1 MYIESVPNRGSPPA
15 ILLRE
20 SFRDNGRV
28 GKRTLANLSA
38 WPTALVEG
46 FRTLLKGG
54 VAVAADGIRIRRALP
69 HGHAAA
75 VLGVI
80 RAIGLDRHLGRPT
93 DKRLAPLAIALIAS
107 RMISPASKL
116 TTARDL
122 AADTACSSLGR
133 LLELGAVDE
142 VELYRALDWLG
153 ARQGAIEGA
162 LARRHL
168 KDGAL
173 VLYDVSSSWLEGRCC
188 ELARFGYSRDGKK
201 GKLQI
206 VYGLLCAADG
216 CPVAVEVFE
225 GNTADPMTLSTQ
237 IDKLKERF
245 GLSRVVMVGDRG
257 MITSARIRD
266 ELKPAGL
273 DWITALRAPQIRA
286 LLDTGAF
293 QLSLFD
299 ERDLPTD
306 QVRGLKA
313 HEITA
318 PEFPGERLVVCK
330 NPLLAEERAR
340 KREDLLQATEAALA
354 KLADQIARGI
364 GPKGTDRIARAIGRI
379 ENRYKL
385 AKLFD
390 ITVGEFGFTFARS
403 PVRIAAEARLD
414 GFYVI
419 RTSVEDK
426 TLAAESVVGAYKS
439 LARVERAFRSLKTVD
454 LHLRPI
460 HHWLASRVR
469 AHVFLC
475 MLACHVEW
483 HMRECLKPMLF
494 DDDDQ
499 HRFEALAHVPFD
511 MAGEHAQEN
520 MGAHPRRQ
528 PMVDRSQVQIDS
540 LETAE
545 GALDAGETFIGA
557 DHALGRQGF
566 VLDAGADDIK
576 AVEPGL
582 CGDADGTAGKGEAVF
597 TDSDVE
603 QLGEFVAVFDAA
615 DRARDPVG
623 ALGAGAAGDLVG
635 QLGQCRLGGLQQIL
649 ALAGPLL

>member
-20 SFRDNGRV
+20 SFRDQGRV
-28 GKRTLANLSA
+28 RKRTLANLSA
-38 WPTALVEG
+38 WPTPLVEG

-75 VLGVI
+75 VLGTI
-80 RAIGLDRHLGRPT
+80 RAIGLDRLLGRPS
-93 DKRLAPLAIALIAS
+93 DKRLAPLAIALITS
-107 RMISPASKL
+107 RLISPASKL
-116 TTARDL
+116 ATARDL
-122 AADTACSSLGR
+122 TADTAASSLAR
-133 LLELGAVDE
+133 LLGLGAVDE

-153 ARQGAIEGA
+153 ARQAAIETA

-168 KDGAL
+168 NDGAL

-188 ELARFGYSRDGKK
+188 ELGRFGYLRDGKK

-225 GNTADPMTLSTQ
+225 GNTADPMTLSAQ

-245 GLSRVVMVGDRG
+245 GLSRVVLVGDRG

-299 ERDLPTD
+299 ERDL
-306 QVRGLKA
+306 A
-313 HEITA
+313 EITA

-330 NPLLAEERAR
+330 NPLLAAERAR

-354 KLADQIARGI
+354 KLADQIARG
-364 GPKGTDRIARAIGRI
+364 TDRKGQDKIARSVGRI

-390 ITVGEFGFTFARS
+390 ITVAEDGFSFARN
-403 PVRIAAEARLD
+403 PDRIAAEARLD

-426 TLAAESVVGAYKS
+426 ALAADRVVGAYKG

-454 LHLRPI
+454 LHIRPI
-460 HHWLASRVR
+460 HHWLAPRVR

-483 HMRECLKPMLF
+483 HMRERLKPMLF
-494 DDDDQ
+494 DDDDPTAAARERASIVAPAQ
-499 HRFEALAHVPFD
+499 SSPAALRKRA
-511 MAGEHAQEN
+511 
-520 MGAHPRRQ
+520 
-528 PMVDRSQVQIDS
+528 SK
-540 LETAE
+540 LT
-545 GALDAGETFIGA
+545 
-557 DHALGRQGF
+557 
-566 VLDAGADDIK
+566 
-576 AVEPGL
+576 
-582 CGDADGTAGKGEAVF
+582 ADGGPVHSFRSLLRDLATCTLNEMTITLNDVYSF
-597 TDSDVE
+597 T
-603 QLGEFVAVFDAA
+603 LVATPTPIQAQAFTLLDI
-615 DRARDPVG
+615 DPTK
-623 ALGAGAAGDLVG
+623 L
-635 QLGQCRLGGLQQIL
+635 
-649 ALAGPLL
+649 

>member
-1 MYIESVPNRGSPPA
+1 
-15 ILLRE
+15 
-20 SFRDNGRV
+20 
-28 GKRTLANLSA
+28 
-38 WPTALVEG
+38 
-46 FRTLLKGG
+46 
-54 VAVAADGIRIRRALP
+54 
-69 HGHAAA
+69 
-75 VLGVI
+75 VLGTI
-80 RAIGLDRHLGRPT
+80 GAIGLDRLLGKPT
-93 DKRLAPLAIALIAS
+93 DKRLAPLTIALIAS
-107 RMISPASKL
+107 RLVSPASKL
-116 TTARDL
+116 ATARDL

-133 LLELGAVDE
+133 RLQLGAVDE

-153 ARQGAIEGA
+153 ARQAAIEDA
-162 LARRHL
+162 LARRHLKGRHL

-225 GNTADPMTLSTQ
+225 GNTADPMTLATQ
-237 IDKLKERF
+237 IAKLKERF
-245 GLSRVVMVGDRG
+245 GLSRVVLVGDRG

-273 DWITALRAPQIRA
+273 DWITALRAPQIRT
-286 LLDTGAF
+286 LLETGAF

-299 ERDLPTD
+299 ERDL
-306 QVRGLKA
+306 A
-313 HEITA
+313 EITA

-354 KLADQIARGI
+354 KLADQITRGT
-364 GPKGTDRIARAIGRI
+364 GPKGQDKIARAVGRI

-390 ITVGEFGFTFARS
+390 ITVAEDGFTFGRNHA
-403 PVRIAAEARLD
+403 RIADEARLD

-419 RTSVEDK
+419 RTSVEDN
-426 TLAAESVVGAYKS
+426 AMVADNVVGAYKG

-460 HHWLASRVR
+460 HHWLAPRMR

-483 HMRECLKPMLF
+483 HMRERLKPMLF
-494 DDDDQ
+494 DDEDPAAAARQ
-499 HRFEALAHVPFD
+499 RASIVAPAQPSPAALRKRASKLAANGLPVHSFQSLLRDLATCTLNEMTTTLNPGYSFTLVATPTPTQ
-511 MAGEHAQEN
+511 AQ
-520 MGAHPRRQ
+520 AFSLLA
-528 PMVDRSQVQIDS
+528 VDPAK
-540 LETAE
+540 L
-545 GALDAGETFIGA
+545 
-557 DHALGRQGF
+557 
-566 VLDAGADDIK
+566 
-576 AVEPGL
+576 
-582 CGDADGTAGKGEAVF
+582 
-597 TDSDVE
+597 
-603 QLGEFVAVFDAA
+603 
-615 DRARDPVG
+615 
-623 ALGAGAAGDLVG
+623 
-635 QLGQCRLGGLQQIL
+635 
-649 ALAGPLL
+649 

>member
-1 MYIESVPNRGSPPA
+1 MYIEAVPNRGSPPA
-15 ILLRE
+15 ILLRQSLRE
-20 SFRDNGRV
+20 NGRV
-28 GKRTLANLSA
+28 RKRTLANLSD
-38 WPTALVEG
+38 WPTPLVEG

-54 VAVAADGIRIRRALP
+54 VAVAQEGIRIRRALP

-75 VLGVI
+75 VLGTI
-80 RAIGLDRHLGRPT
+80 RAIGLDRLLGRPT

-107 RMISPASKL
+107 RLVSPASKL
-116 TTARDL
+116 ATARDL
-122 AADTACSSLGR
+122 AADTAGSSLGR
-133 LLELGAVDE
+133 LLQLGAVDE

-153 ARQGAIEGA
+153 ARQAAIETA

-225 GNTADPMTLSTQ
+225 GNTADPTTLATQ
-237 IDKLKERF
+237 IDKLKQRF
-245 GLSRVVMVGDRG
+245 GLSRVVLVGDRG
-257 MITSARIRD
+257 MITSARIRA
-266 ELKPAGL
+266 ELAPAGL

-286 LLDTGAF
+286 LVDSGAF

-299 ERDLPTD
+299 ERDL
-306 QVRGLKA
+306 A
-313 HEITA
+313 EITA

-340 KREDLLQATEAALA
+340 KREDLLRATEAALT
-354 KLADQIARGI
+354 KLADQIARGTGPTGQDKI
-364 GPKGTDRIARAIGRI
+364 GRAVGRI

-390 ITVGEFGFTFARS
+390 ITVGEDRFTFGRNPAR
-403 PVRIAAEARLD
+403 ITEEARLD

-426 TLAAESVVGAYKS
+426 ALAADNVVGAYKS

-460 HHWLASRVR
+460 HHWLAPRVR

-483 HMRECLKPMLF
+483 HMRERLKPMLF
-494 DDDDQ
+494 DDDDLTAAACERASIVAPAQ
-499 HRFEALAHVPFD
+499 PSPAALRKRASKLTANGGPVHSFHTLLRDLATCTLNQMTTTLNAAYSFTLVATPTPIQ
-511 MAGEHAQEN
+511 AQ
-520 MGAHPRRQ
+520 AFSLLA
-528 PMVDRSQVQIDS
+528 VDP
-540 LETAE
+540 T
-545 GALDAGETFIGA
+545 
-557 DHALGRQGF
+557 
-566 VLDAGADDIK
+566 
-576 AVEPGL
+576 
-582 CGDADGTAGKGEAVF
+582 
-597 TDSDVE
+597 
-603 QLGEFVAVFDAA
+603 
-615 DRARDPVG
+615 
-623 ALGAGAAGDLVG
+623 
-635 QLGQCRLGGLQQIL
+635 RL
-649 ALAGPLL
+649 

>member
-20 SFRDNGRV
+20 SFRDQGRV
-28 GKRTLANLSA
+28 RKRTLANLSA

-54 VAVAADGIRIRRALP
+54 VAVAADGIRICRALP

-75 VLGVI
+75 VLGTI
-80 RAIGLDRHLGRPT
+80 RAIGLDRLLGKPR
-93 DKRLAPLAIALIAS
+93 DKRLAPLTIALIAS
-107 RMISPASKL
+107 RLVSPASKL
-116 TTARDL
+116 ATARDL

-133 LLELGAVDE
+133 LLGLGAVEE

-153 ARQGAIEGA
+153 ARQGAIETA

-225 GNTADPMTLSTQ
+225 GNTADPVTLSAQ
-237 IDKLKERF
+237 IDKLKARF
-245 GLSRVVMVGDRG
+245 GLSRVVLVGDRG

-266 ELKPAGL
+266 ELQPAGL

-299 ERDLPTD
+299 ERDL
-306 QVRGLKA
+306 A
-313 HEITA
+313 EITA

-354 KLADQIARGI
+354 KLAEQLARGT
-364 GPKGTDRIARAIGRI
+364 GPRGQDKIARAVGRI

-390 ITVGEFGFTFARS
+390 IAVAADGFTFARN
-403 PVRIAAEARLD
+403 PERIAAEARLD

-419 RTSVEDK
+419 RTNVEDK
-426 TLAAESVVGAYKS
+426 ALAADDVVGAYKG

-460 HHWLASRVR
+460 HHWLAPRVR

-475 MLACHVEW
+475 LLACHVEW
-483 HMRECLKPMLF
+483 HMRERLKPMLF
-494 DDDDQ
+494 DEDDPTAAARERTSIVAPAQ
-499 HRFEALAHVPFD
+499 PSPAALRKRASKL
-511 MAGEHAQEN
+511 A
-520 MGAHPRRQ
+520 
-528 PMVDRSQVQIDS
+528 
-540 LETAE
+540 
-545 GALDAGETFIGA
+545 
-557 DHALGRQGF
+557 
-566 VLDAGADDIK
+566 
-576 AVEPGL
+576 
-582 CGDADGTAGKGEAVF
+582 ADGLPVHSFQSLLRDLATCTLNEMTTTLNEAYRF
-597 TDSDVE
+597 T
-603 QLGEFVAVFDAA
+603 LVATPTPIQAQAFALLAV
-615 DRARDPVG
+615 DPT
-623 ALGAGAAGDLVG
+623 
-635 QLGQCRLGGLQQIL
+635 RL
-649 ALAGPLL
+649 

>member
-1 MYIESVPNRGSPPA
+1 MYIESVPNRSSPPA

-20 SFRDNGRV
+20 SFHENGRV
-28 GKRTLANLSA
+28 RKRTLANLSD
-38 WPTALVEG
+38 WPTTLVEG

-54 VAVAADGIRIRRALP
+54 VAVAEEGIAIRRALP

-75 VLGVI
+75 VLGTI
-80 RAIGLDRHLGRPT
+80 RAIGLDRLLGKPT
-93 DKRLAPLAIALIAS
+93 DKRLAPLTIALIAS
-107 RMISPASKL
+107 RLVSPASKL
-116 TTARDL
+116 ATARDL

-133 LLELGAVDE
+133 LLQLGAVDE

-153 ARQGAIEGA
+153 ARQAAIEGA

-225 GNTADPMTLSTQ
+225 GNTADPMTLSAQ

-245 GLSRVVMVGDRG
+245 GLSRVVLVGDRG

-266 ELKPAGL
+266 ELRPAGL

-286 LLDTGAF
+286 LVDAGAF

-299 ERDLPTD
+299 ERDL
-306 QVRGLKA
+306 A
-313 HEITA
+313 EITA
-318 PEFPGERLVVCK
+318 PDFPGERLVVCR
-330 NPLLAEERAR
+330 NPLLAEERTR
-340 KREDLLQATEAALA
+340 KREDLLHATEAALT
-354 KLADQIARGI
+354 KLADQIARGT
-364 GPKGTDRIARAIGRI
+364 GPTGQDKIARGVGRI

-390 ITVGEFGFTFARS
+390 ITVAEDGFTFGRNHA
-403 PVRIAAEARLD
+403 RIADEARLD

-426 TLAAESVVGAYKS
+426 ALAAENVVGAYKS

-460 HHWLASRVR
+460 HHWLAPRVR

-483 HMRECLKPMLF
+483 HMRERLKPILF
-494 DDDDQ
+494 DDDDPAAAACERTSIVAPAQ
-499 HRFEALAHVPFD
+499 PSPAALRKRASKLTANGGPVHSFHSLLRDLATCTLNEMTTTLNAAYSFTLVATPTPIQ
-511 MAGEHAQEN
+511 AQ
-520 MGAHPRRQ
+520 AFRLLD
-528 PMVDRSQVQIDS
+528 VDPTK
-540 LETAE
+540 L
-545 GALDAGETFIGA
+545 
-557 DHALGRQGF
+557 
-566 VLDAGADDIK
+566 
-576 AVEPGL
+576 
-582 CGDADGTAGKGEAVF
+582 
-597 TDSDVE
+597 
-603 QLGEFVAVFDAA
+603 
-615 DRARDPVG
+615 
-623 ALGAGAAGDLVG
+623 
-635 QLGQCRLGGLQQIL
+635 
-649 ALAGPLL
+649 

>member
-1 MYIESVPNRGSPPA
+1 MYIESVPNRSSPPA

-20 SFRDNGRV
+20 SFREDGRV
-28 GKRTLANLSA
+28 RKRTLANLSA

-54 VAVAADGIRIRRALP
+54 VAVATDGIRIRRALP

-75 VLGVI
+75 VLGTI
-80 RAIGLDRHLGRPT
+80 RAIGLDRLLGKPR
-93 DKRLAPLAIALIAS
+93 DQRLAPLAIALIAS
-107 RMISPASKL
+107 RLISPASKL
-116 TTARDL
+116 ATARDL
-122 AADTACSSLGR
+122 AADTAASSLGR
-133 LLELGAVDE
+133 LLGLGVVDE
-142 VELYRALDWLG
+142 VELYRALEWLG
-153 ARQGAIEGA
+153 ARQGAIETA

-168 KDGAL
+168 KEGAL

-216 CPVAVEVFE
+216 CPVAVEVFA
-225 GNTADPMTLSTQ
+225 GNTADPMTLSGQ
-237 IDKLKERF
+237 IDKLKARF
-245 GLSRVVMVGDRG
+245 GLSRVVLVGDRG

-299 ERDLPTD
+299 ERDL
-306 QVRGLKA
+306 A
-313 HEITA
+313 EITS

-340 KREDLLQATEAALA
+340 KREDLLQATETALT
-354 KLADQIARGI
+354 KLADQIARGT
-364 GPKGTDRIARAIGRI
+364 GPKGGDKLARAVGRI

-390 ITVGEFGFTFARS
+390 ITVSADRFTFARN
-403 PVRIAAEARLD
+403 PDRIAAEARLD

-426 TLAAESVVGAYKS
+426 ALAADQVVGAYKG
-439 LARVERAFRSLKTVD
+439 LARVERIFRSLKTVD
-454 LHLRPI
+454 LHIRPI
-460 HHWLASRVR
+460 HHWLAPRVR

-475 MLACHVEW
+475 MLAAHVEW
-483 HMRECLKPMLF
+483 HMRERLKEMLF
-494 DDDDQ
+494 DDDDPIAAAHERPSIIAPAQ
-499 HRFEALAHVPFD
+499 PSPAALRKRASKVTANGTPVHSFQSLLRDLAACTLNEMTTTLNQAYSFTLVATPTPIQ
-511 MAGEHAQEN
+511 AQ
-520 MGAHPRRQ
+520 AFRLLD
-528 PMVDRSQVQIDS
+528 VD
-540 LETAE
+540 TAK
-545 GALDAGETFIGA
+545 L
-557 DHALGRQGF
+557 
-566 VLDAGADDIK
+566 
-576 AVEPGL
+576 
-582 CGDADGTAGKGEAVF
+582 
-597 TDSDVE
+597 
-603 QLGEFVAVFDAA
+603 
-615 DRARDPVG
+615 
-623 ALGAGAAGDLVG
+623 
-635 QLGQCRLGGLQQIL
+635 
-649 ALAGPLL
+649 

>member
-1 MYIESVPNRGSPPA
+1 MYIEAVPNRGSPPA
-15 ILLRE
+15 VLLRE
-20 SFRDNGRV
+20 SFRENGRV
-28 GKRTLANLSA
+28 GKRTLANLSD
-38 WPTALVEG
+38 WPTPLVEG

-54 VAVAADGIRIRRALP
+54 VAVAAEGIRIRRALP

-75 VLGVI
+75 VLGTI
-80 RAIGLDRHLGRPT
+80 RAIGLDRLLGKPI
-93 DKRLAPLAIALIAS
+93 DKRLVPLAIALIAS
-107 RMISPASKL
+107 RLISPASKL
-116 TTARDL
+116 ATAREL
-122 AADTACSSLGR
+122 AADTAGSSLGR
-133 LLELGAVDE
+133 LLELGAVE
-142 VELYRALDWLG
+142 ESELYRALDWLG
-153 ARQGAIEGA
+153 ARQAAIETA

-245 GLSRVVMVGDRG
+245 GLSRVVLVGDRG

-299 ERDLPTD
+299 KRDL
-306 QVRGLKA
+306 A
-313 HEITA
+313 EITA

-354 KLADQIARGI
+354 KLADQIARGT
-364 GPKGTDRIARAIGRI
+364 GPKRQDKIGRAIGRI

-390 ITVGEFGFTFARS
+390 IAVAEDGFTFGRNQAH
-403 PVRIAAEARLD
+403 IAQEARLD

-426 TLAAESVVGAYKS
+426 ALAAESVVGAYKS

-494 DDDDQ
+494 DDDDPTAAARERASIVAPAQ
-499 HRFEALAHVPFD
+499 SSPAALRKRASKLTANGGPVHSFHSLLRD
-511 MAGEHAQEN
+511 LATCTLNEMTTTLNHAYSFTLVATPTPIQ
-520 MGAHPRRQ
+520 AQ
-528 PMVDRSQVQIDS
+528 AFTLLDVDPTK
-540 LETAE
+540 L
-545 GALDAGETFIGA
+545 
-557 DHALGRQGF
+557 
-566 VLDAGADDIK
+566 
-576 AVEPGL
+576 
-582 CGDADGTAGKGEAVF
+582 
-597 TDSDVE
+597 
-603 QLGEFVAVFDAA
+603 
-615 DRARDPVG
+615 
-623 ALGAGAAGDLVG
+623 
-635 QLGQCRLGGLQQIL
+635 
-649 ALAGPLL
+649 

>member
-1 MYIESVPNRGSPPA
+1 MYIEAVPNRGSPPA
-15 ILLRE
+15 ILLRQSLRE
-20 SFRDNGRV
+20 NGRV
-28 GKRTLANLSA
+28 RKRTLANLSD
-38 WPTALVEG
+38 WPTPLVEG

-54 VAVAADGIRIRRALP
+54 VAVAQEGIRIRRALP

-75 VLGVI
+75 VLGTI
-80 RAIGLDRHLGRPT
+80 RAIGLDRLLGRPT

-107 RMISPASKL
+107 RLVSPASKL
-116 TTARDL
+116 ATARDL
-122 AADTACSSLGR
+122 AADTAGSSLGR
-133 LLELGAVDE
+133 LLQLGAVDE

-153 ARQGAIEGA
+153 ARQAAIETA

-225 GNTADPMTLSTQ
+225 GNTADPTTLATQ
-237 IDKLKERF
+237 IDKLKQRF
-245 GLSRVVMVGDRG
+245 GLSRVVLVGDRG
-257 MITSARIRD
+257 MITSARIRA
-266 ELKPAGL
+266 ELAPAGL

-286 LLDTGAF
+286 LVDSGAF

-299 ERDLPTD
+299 ERDL
-306 QVRGLKA
+306 A
-313 HEITA
+313 EITA

-340 KREDLLQATEAALA
+340 KREDLLRATEAALT
-354 KLADQIARGI
+354 KLADQIARGTGPTGQDKI
-364 GPKGTDRIARAIGRI
+364 GRAVGRI

-390 ITVGEFGFTFARS
+390 ITVGEDRFTFGRNPAR
-403 PVRIAAEARLD
+403 ITEEARLD

-426 TLAAESVVGAYKS
+426 ALAADNVVGAYKS

-460 HHWLASRVR
+460 HHWLAPRVR

-483 HMRECLKPMLF
+483 HMRERLKPMLF
-494 DDDDQ
+494 DDDDLTAAACERASIVAPAQ
-499 HRFEALAHVPFD
+499 PSPAALRKRASKLTANGGPVHSFHTLLRDLATCTLNQMTTTLNAAYSFTLVATPT
-511 MAGEHAQEN
+511 
-520 MGAHPRRQ
+520 PI
-528 PMVDRSQVQIDS
+528 QVQAFS
-540 LETAE
+540 L
-545 GALDAGETFIGA
+545 L
-557 DHALGRQGF
+557 
-566 VLDAGADDIK
+566 
-576 AVEPGL
+576 AV
-582 CGDADGTAGKGEAVF
+582 
-597 TDSDVE
+597 
-603 QLGEFVAVFDAA
+603 
-615 DRARDPVG
+615 DPT
-623 ALGAGAAGDLVG
+623 
-635 QLGQCRLGGLQQIL
+635 RL
-649 ALAGPLL
+649 

>member
-1 MYIESVPNRGSPPA
+1 MYIESIPNRSSPPA

-20 SFRDNGRV
+20 SFREGGRV

-38 WPTALVEG
+38 WPTELVEG
-46 FRTLLKGG
+46 LRTLLKGG
-54 VAVAADGIRIRRALP
+54 VAVAADGIHIRRALP

-75 VLGVI
+75 VLGTI
-80 RAIGLDRHLGRPT
+80 RAIGLDRLLGKPS
-93 DKRLAPLAIALIAS
+93 DNRLTPLAIALIAS
-107 RMISPASKL
+107 RLVSPASKL
-116 TTARDL
+116 ATAREL
-122 AADTACSSLGR
+122 AAATAASSLGR
-133 LLELGAVDE
+133 LLGLGEVDE

-153 ARQGAIEGA
+153 ARQSAIETG
-162 LARRHL
+162 LAHRHL
-168 KDGAL
+168 TAGAL

-188 ELARFGYSRDGKK
+188 ELARFGHSRDGKK

-206 VYGLLCAADG
+206 VYGLLCASDG

-225 GNTADPMTLSTQ
+225 GNTADPMTLAAQ
-237 IDKLKERF
+237 IDKLKGRF
-245 GLSRVVMVGDRG
+245 GLSRVVLVGDRG

-299 ERDLPTD
+299 ERDL
-306 QVRGLKA
+306 A
-313 HEITA
+313 EITA

-340 KREDLLQATEAALA
+340 KREDLLQATEAALG
-354 KLADQIARGI
+354 KLADQIARGN
-364 GPKGTDRIARAIGRI
+364 GRKGQDKIARAVGRI

-390 ITVGEFGFTFARS
+390 IAVAEDGFSFARN
-403 PVRIAAEARLD
+403 PARIATEARLD

-426 TLAAESVVGAYKS
+426 TLAADRVVGAYKD
-439 LARVERAFRSLKTVD
+439 LAHVERAFRSLKTVD

-460 HHWLASRVR
+460 HHWLAPRVR

-483 HMRECLKPMLF
+483 HMRERLKPMLF
-494 DDDDQ
+494 DDEDPTAAARERASIVAPAQ
-499 HRFEALAHVPFD
+499 PSPTALRKRASKITANGSPVHSFQSLLRDLATCTLNEMITALNDAYSFTLVATPTPIQ
-511 MAGEHAQEN
+511 AQ
-520 MGAHPRRQ
+520 AFSLLA
-528 PMVDRSQVQIDS
+528 VDPTK
-540 LETAE
+540 L
-545 GALDAGETFIGA
+545 
-557 DHALGRQGF
+557 
-566 VLDAGADDIK
+566 
-576 AVEPGL
+576 
-582 CGDADGTAGKGEAVF
+582 
-597 TDSDVE
+597 
-603 QLGEFVAVFDAA
+603 
-615 DRARDPVG
+615 
-623 ALGAGAAGDLVG
+623 
-635 QLGQCRLGGLQQIL
+635 
-649 ALAGPLL
+649 

>member
-1 MYIESVPNRGSPPA
+1 MYIEAVPNRGSPPA
-15 ILLRE
+15 ILLRQSLRE
-20 SFRDNGRV
+20 NGRV
-28 GKRTLANLSA
+28 RKRTLANLSD
-38 WPTALVEG
+38 WPTTLVEG

-54 VAVAADGIRIRRALP
+54 VAVAEEGIRIRRSLP

-75 VLGVI
+75 VLGTI
-80 RAIGLDRHLGRPT
+80 RAIGLDRLLGRPT

-107 RMISPASKL
+107 RLVSPASKL
-116 TTARDL
+116 ATARDL

-133 LLELGAVDE
+133 LLQLGAVGE

-153 ARQGAIEGA
+153 ERQAAIETA

-225 GNTADPMTLSTQ
+225 GNTADPTTLATQ
-237 IDKLKERF
+237 VDKLKQRF
-245 GLSRVVMVGDRG
+245 GLSRVVLVGDRG
-257 MITSARIRD
+257 MITSARIRA
-266 ELKPAGL
+266 ELAPAGL

-286 LLDTGAF
+286 LADAGAF

-299 ERDLPTD
+299 ERDL
-306 QVRGLKA
+306 A
-313 HEITA
+313 EITA

-340 KREDLLQATEAALA
+340 KREDLLRATEAALT
-354 KLADQIARGI
+354 KLADQIARGTGPTGQDNI
-364 GPKGTDRIARAIGRI
+364 GRAVGRI

-390 ITVGEFGFTFARS
+390 ITVGEDGFTFGRNPAR
-403 PVRIAAEARLD
+403 ITDEARLD

-426 TLAAESVVGAYKS
+426 ALAADNVVGAYKS

-460 HHWLASRVR
+460 HHWLAPRVR

-483 HMRECLKPMLF
+483 HMRERLKPLLF
-494 DDDDQ
+494 DDDDLTAAARERASIVAPAQ
-499 HRFEALAHVPFD
+499 PSPAALRKRASKLTANGGPVHSFQTLLRDLATCTLNEMTTTLNAAYSFTLVATPTPIQ
-511 MAGEHAQEN
+511 AQ
-520 MGAHPRRQ
+520 AFRLLA
-528 PMVDRSQVQIDS
+528 VDP
-540 LETAE
+540 T
-545 GALDAGETFIGA
+545 
-557 DHALGRQGF
+557 
-566 VLDAGADDIK
+566 
-576 AVEPGL
+576 
-582 CGDADGTAGKGEAVF
+582 
-597 TDSDVE
+597 
-603 QLGEFVAVFDAA
+603 
-615 DRARDPVG
+615 
-623 ALGAGAAGDLVG
+623 
-635 QLGQCRLGGLQQIL
+635 RL
-649 ALAGPLL
+649 

>member
-1 MYIESVPNRGSPPA
+1 MYIEAVPNRGSPPA

-20 SFRDNGRV
+20 SFREDGRV
-28 GKRTLANLSA
+28 RKRTLANLSD
-38 WPTALVEG
+38 WPRSLVEG

-75 VLGVI
+75 VLGTI
-80 RAIGLDRHLGRPT
+80 RAIGLDRLLGKPI
-93 DKRLAPLAIALIAS
+93 DQRLVPLAIALIAS
-107 RMISPASKL
+107 RLISPASKL
-116 TTARDL
+116 ATAREL
-122 AADTACSSLGR
+122 AADTAGSSLGR

-142 VELYRALDWLG
+142 SELYRALDWLG
-153 ARQGAIEGA
+153 ARQAAIETA

-216 CPVAVEVFE
+216 CPVAVEVFKPAPAQAA
-225 GNTADPMTLSTQ
+225 GNTADPMTLSAQ

-245 GLSRVVMVGDRG
+245 GLSRVVLAVGLQPTGLTRGDRG

-266 ELKPAGL
+266 ELRPAGL

-299 ERDLPTD
+299 ERDL
-306 QVRGLKA
+306 A
-313 HEITA
+313 EITA

-340 KREDLLQATEAALA
+340 KREDLLRATEAALT
-354 KLADQIARGI
+354 KLADQIARGT
-364 GPKGTDRIARAIGRI
+364 GPTGTDRIARAIGRI

-390 ITVGEFGFTFARS
+390 IAVAEDGFTFGRNTL
-403 PVRIAAEARLD
+403 RIAEEARLD

-426 TLAAESVVGAYKS
+426 ALAAESVVGAYKS
-439 LARVERAFRSLKTVD
+439 LARVERAFRTLKTVD

-494 DDDDQ
+494 DDDD
-499 HRFEALAHVPFD
+499 P
-511 MAGEHAQEN
+511 
-520 MGAHPRRQ
+520 
-528 PMVDRSQVQIDS
+528 
-540 LETAE
+540 
-545 GALDAGETFIGA
+545 
-557 DHALGRQGF
+557 
-566 VLDAGADDIK
+566 
-576 AVEPGL
+576 
-582 CGDADGTAGKGEAVF
+582 
-597 TDSDVE
+597 
-603 QLGEFVAVFDAA
+603 
-615 DRARDPVG
+615 
-623 ALGAGAAGDLVG
+623 AGAARERASIVAPCAVLAGGAAQARQQTHRQWRSGPQLPQPAARSRHLHPQHGDHHY
-635 QLGQCRLGGLQQIL
+635 QPGLQL
-649 ALAGPLL
+649 YPGCYPNPNPGPSLHPAGCRSDQAVASNIARPAKIFSVVSMTCV

>member
-1 MYIESVPNRGSPPA
+1 MYIELVPNRGSPPA

-20 SFRDNGRV
+20 SFRADGRV
-28 GKRTLANLSA
+28 RKRTLANLSA

-54 VAVAADGIRIRRALP
+54 VAVAADRIRVRRALP
-69 HGHAAA
+69 HGHAVA
-75 VLGVI
+75 VLGTL
-80 RAIGLDRHLGRPT
+80 RAIGLDRLLGKPADR
-93 DKRLAPLAIALIAS
+93 RLAPLATALIAA
-107 RMISPASKL
+107 RLIAPASKL
-116 TTARDL
+116 ATAREL
-122 AADTACSSLGR
+122 AVATAGSSLGR
-133 LLELGAVDE
+133 LLRLGAVDE

-153 ARQGAIEGA
+153 ARQSAIETA

-188 ELARFGYSRDGKK
+188 ELARFGHSRDGKK

-206 VYGLLCAADG
+206 VYGLLCAANG
-216 CPVAVEVFE
+216 CPVAVEVFA
-225 GNTADPMTLSTQ
+225 GNTADPMTLATQ
-237 IDKLKERF
+237 IDKLKGRF
-245 GLSRVVMVGDRG
+245 GLSRVVLVGDRG

-299 ERDLPTD
+299 ERDL
-306 QVRGLKA
+306 A
-313 HEITA
+313 EITA

-330 NPLLAEERAR
+330 NPLLAAERAR

-354 KLADQIARGI
+354 KLADQIAR
-364 GPKGTDRIARAIGRI
+364 AVGRI

-390 ITVGEFGFTFARS
+390 ISVAEDGFSFARN
-403 PVRIAAEARLD
+403 PARIAAEARLD

-426 TLAAESVVGAYKS
+426 ALAAERVVGAYKD
-439 LARVERAFRSLKTVD
+439 LAHVERAFRSLKTVD

-460 HHWLASRVR
+460 HHWLAPRVR

-483 HMRECLKPMLF
+483 HMRERLRPMLF
-494 DDDDQ
+494 DDDDPTAAARERASIVAPAQ
-499 HRFEALAHVPFD
+499 PSQAALRKRASKV
-511 MAGEHAQEN
+511 
-520 MGAHPRRQ
+520 
-528 PMVDRSQVQIDS
+528 
-540 LETAE
+540 T
-545 GALDAGETFIGA
+545 
-557 DHALGRQGF
+557 
-566 VLDAGADDIK
+566 
-576 AVEPGL
+576 
-582 CGDADGTAGKGEAVF
+582 ADG
-597 TDSDVE
+597 
-603 QLGEFVAVFDAA
+603 
-615 DRARDPVG
+615 
-623 ALGAGAAGDLVG
+623 
-635 QLGQCRLGGLQQIL
+635 
-649 ALAGPLL
+649 GPLHSFHSLLRDLATCTLNDAYSFTVVATPTPIQAQAFSLLAVDPTKL

>member
-20 SFRDNGRV
+20 SFRDQGRV
-28 GKRTLANLSA
+28 RKRTLANLSA
-38 WPTALVEG
+38 WPTPLVEG

-54 VAVAADGIRIRRALP
+54 LAVAADGIRIRRALP

-75 VLGVI
+75 VLGTI
-80 RAIGLDRHLGRPT
+80 RAIGLDRLLGRPS
-93 DKRLAPLAIALIAS
+93 DKRLAPRAIALITS
-107 RMISPASKL
+107 RLIAPASKL
-116 TTARDL
+116 ATARDL
-122 AADTACSSLGR
+122 TADTAASSLAR
-133 LLELGAVDE
+133 LLGLGAVDE

-153 ARQGAIEGA
+153 ARQAAIETA

-188 ELARFGYSRDGKK
+188 ELARFGHSRDGKK

-216 CPVAVEVFE
+216 CPVAVEVFD
-225 GNTADPMTLSTQ
+225 GNTADPMTLSAQ

-245 GLSRVVMVGDRG
+245 GLSRVVLVGDRG

-299 ERDLPTD
+299 ERDL
-306 QVRGLKA
+306 A
-313 HEITA
+313 EITA
-318 PEFPGERLVVCK
+318 PEFAGERLVVCK
-330 NPLLAEERAR
+330 NPLLAAERAR

-354 KLADQIARGI
+354 KLAGQIARG
-364 GPKGTDRIARAIGRI
+364 TDRKGQDKIARAVGRI

-390 ITVGEFGFTFARS
+390 ISIAKDGFRFARN
-403 PVRIAAEARLD
+403 PARIAAEARLD

-426 TLAAESVVGAYKS
+426 TLAAERVVGAYKD
-439 LARVERAFRSLKTVD
+439 LAHVERAFRSLKTVD

-460 HHWLASRVR
+460 HHWLAPRVR

-483 HMRECLKPMLF
+483 HMRERLKPMLF
-494 DDDDQ
+494 DDDDPTAAARQ
-499 HRFEALAHVPFD
+499 RTSIVAPAQPSPAALRKRASKVTASGGPVHSFHSLLRDLATCTLNEMTTTLNDAYSFALVATPTPIQ
-511 MAGEHAQEN
+511 AQ
-520 MGAHPRRQ
+520 AF
-528 PMVDRSQVQIDS
+528 SLLAIDPAK
-540 LETAE
+540 L
-545 GALDAGETFIGA
+545 
-557 DHALGRQGF
+557 
-566 VLDAGADDIK
+566 
-576 AVEPGL
+576 
-582 CGDADGTAGKGEAVF
+582 
-597 TDSDVE
+597 
-603 QLGEFVAVFDAA
+603 
-615 DRARDPVG
+615 
-623 ALGAGAAGDLVG
+623 
-635 QLGQCRLGGLQQIL
+635 
-649 ALAGPLL
+649 

>member
-1 MYIESVPNRGSPPA
+1 MYIESVPNRSSPPA

-20 SFRDNGRV
+20 SFRENGRV
-28 GKRTLANLSA
+28 RKRTLANLSD
-38 WPTALVEG
+38 WPTTLVEG

-54 VAVAADGIRIRRALP
+54 VAVAEEGIAIRRALP

-75 VLGVI
+75 VLGTI
-80 RAIGLDRHLGRPT
+80 RAIGLDRLLGKPT
-93 DKRLAPLAIALIAS
+93 DKRLAPLTIALIAS
-107 RMISPASKL
+107 RLVSPASKL
-116 TTARDL
+116 ATARDL

-133 LLELGAVDE
+133 LLQLGAVDE

-153 ARQGAIEGA
+153 ARQAAIEGA

-225 GNTADPMTLSTQ
+225 GNTADPMTLSAQ

-245 GLSRVVMVGDRG
+245 GLSRVVLVGDRG

-266 ELKPAGL
+266 ELRPAGL

-286 LLDTGAF
+286 LVDAGAF

-299 ERDLPTD
+299 ERDL
-306 QVRGLKA
+306 A
-313 HEITA
+313 EITA
-318 PEFPGERLVVCK
+318 PDFPGERLVVCR
-330 NPLLAEERAR
+330 NPLLAEERTR
-340 KREDLLQATEAALA
+340 KREDLLHATEAALT
-354 KLADQIARGI
+354 KLADQIARGT
-364 GPKGTDRIARAIGRI
+364 GPTGQDKIARGVGRI

-390 ITVGEFGFTFARS
+390 ITVAEDGFTFGRNHA
-403 PVRIAAEARLD
+403 RIADEARLD

-426 TLAAESVVGAYKS
+426 ALAAENVVGAYKS

-460 HHWLASRVR
+460 HHWLAPRVR

-483 HMRECLKPMLF
+483 HMRERLKPILF
-494 DDDDQ
+494 DDDDPATAARQ
-499 HRFEALAHVPFD
+499 RTSIVAPAQPSPAALRKRASKLTANGGPVHSF
-511 MAGEHAQEN
+511 Q
-520 MGAHPRRQ
+520 
-528 PMVDRSQVQIDS
+528 S
-540 LETAE
+540 LLRDLATCTLNEMTTT
-545 GALDAGETFIGA
+545 LDATYSFTLVATPTPIQA
-557 DHALGRQGF
+557 QAFRL
-566 VLDAGADDIK
+566 LD
-576 AVEPGL
+576 V
-582 CGDADGTAGKGEAVF
+582 
-597 TDSDVE
+597 
-603 QLGEFVAVFDAA
+603 
-615 DRARDPVG
+615 DPTK
-623 ALGAGAAGDLVG
+623 L
-635 QLGQCRLGGLQQIL
+635 
-649 ALAGPLL
+649 

>member
-80 RAIGLDRHLGRPT
+80 RAIGLDRHLGKPS

-116 TTARDL
+116 ATARDL
-122 AADTACSSLGR
+122 AADTASSSLGR
-133 LLELGAVDE
+133 LLGLDAVDE

-153 ARQGAIEGA
+153 ARQGAIETA

-173 VLYDVSSSWLEGRCC
+173 VLYDVSSSWLDGRCC

-225 GNTADPMTLSTQ
+225 GNTADPMTLSAQ
-237 IDKLKERF
+237 IDKLKARF
-245 GLSRVVMVGDRG
+245 GLSRVVLVGDRG

-299 ERDLPTD
+299 ERDL
-306 QVRGLKA
+306 A
-313 HEITA
+313 EITA

-340 KREDLLQATEAALA
+340 KREDLLQATEAALG
-354 KLADQIARGI
+354 KLADRIACGTGPRGQD
-364 GPKGTDRIARAIGRI
+364 KIARAVGRI

-390 ITVGEFGFTFARS
+390 IAVGEDGFTFARNHA
-403 PVRIAAEARLD
+403 RIAAEARLD

-419 RTSVEDK
+419 RTSVVDK
-426 TLAAESVVGAYKS
+426 TLAASDVVGAYKG

-454 LHLRPI
+454 LHIRPI
-460 HHWLASRVR
+460 HHWLAPRVR

-483 HMRECLKPMLF
+483 HMRERLKPMLF
-494 DDDDQ
+494 DDDDPTAAARERASIVAPAQ
-499 HRFEALAHVPFD
+499 PSPAALRKRA
-511 MAGEHAQEN
+511 
-520 MGAHPRRQ
+520 
-528 PMVDRSQVQIDS
+528 SK
-540 LETAE
+540 L
-545 GALDAGETFIGA
+545 
-557 DHALGRQGF
+557 
-566 VLDAGADDIK
+566 
-576 AVEPGL
+576 
-582 CGDADGTAGKGEAVF
+582 DADGLPVHSFQSLLRDLATCTLNEMTTILNEAYSF
-597 TDSDVE
+597 T
-603 QLGEFVAVFDAA
+603 LVATPTPIQAQAFALLAV
-615 DRARDPVG
+615 DPTK
-623 ALGAGAAGDLVG
+623 L
-635 QLGQCRLGGLQQIL
+635 
-649 ALAGPLL
+649 

>member
-1 MYIESVPNRGSPPA
+1 MYIESVPNRSSPPA

-20 SFRDNGRV
+20 SFRENGRV
-28 GKRTLANLSA
+28 RKRTVANLSA

-75 VLGVI
+75 VLGTI
-80 RAIGLDRHLGRPT
+80 RAIGLDRLLGRPS
-93 DKRLAPLAIALIAS
+93 DKRLAPLAVALIAS
-107 RMISPASKL
+107 RLVSPASKL
-116 TTARDL
+116 ATAREL
-122 AADTACSSLGR
+122 AADTAASSLGR
-133 LLELGAVDE
+133 LLGLGAVDE

-153 ARQGAIEGA
+153 ARQGAIETA

-225 GNTADPMTLSTQ
+225 GNIADPMTLATQ

-245 GLSRVVMVGDRG
+245 GLSRVVLVGDRG

-273 DWITALRAPQIRA
+273 DWITALRAPQIRT

-299 ERDLPTD
+299 ERDL
-306 QVRGLKA
+306 A
-313 HEITA
+313 EITA

-340 KREDLLQATEAALA
+340 KREDLLQATEAAFA
-354 KLADQIARGI
+354 KLADQIARGT
-364 GPKGTDRIARAIGRI
+364 GAKGQDKIARAVGRI

-390 ITVGEFGFTFARS
+390 ITVAEDGFSFARN
-403 PVRIAAEARLD
+403 PARFAAEARLD

-426 TLAAESVVGAYKS
+426 ALAADRVVGAYKS

-460 HHWLASRVR
+460 HHWLAPRVR

-483 HMRECLKPMLF
+483 HMRERLRPMLF
-494 DDDDQ
+494 DDDDPTAAAAERVSIVAPAQ
-499 HRFEALAHVPFD
+499 SSPAALRKRASKV
-511 MAGEHAQEN
+511 
-520 MGAHPRRQ
+520 
-528 PMVDRSQVQIDS
+528 
-540 LETAE
+540 TAN
-545 GALDAGETFIGA
+545 G
-557 DHALGRQGF
+557 
-566 VLDAGADDIK
+566 
-576 AVEPGL
+576 
-582 CGDADGTAGKGEAVF
+582 
-597 TDSDVE
+597 
-603 QLGEFVAVFDAA
+603 
-615 DRARDPVG
+615 DPVHSFQT
-623 ALGAGAAGDLVG
+623 LLRDLATCTLNEMTTTLNDAYSFTLVATPTPL
-635 QLGQCRLGGLQQIL
+635 QAQAFRLLDVDPTKL
-649 ALAGPLL
+649 

>member
-1 MYIESVPNRGSPPA
+1 MYIEAVPNRGSPPA
-15 ILLRE
+15 ILLRQ
-20 SFRDNGRV
+20 SFRENGRV
-28 GKRTLANLSA
+28 RKRTLANLSD
-38 WPTALVEG
+38 WPTPLVEG

-54 VAVAADGIRIRRALP
+54 VAVAAEGIRIRRALP

-75 VLGVI
+75 VLGTI
-80 RAIGLDRHLGRPT
+80 RAIGLDRLLGKPI
-93 DKRLAPLAIALIAS
+93 DQRLVTLAIALIAS
-107 RMISPASKL
+107 RLISPASKL
-116 TTARDL
+116 ATARDL
-122 AADTACSSLGR
+122 AADTAGSSLGR
-133 LLELGAVDE
+133 LLELGAVE
-142 VELYRALDWLG
+142 ESELYRALDWLG
-153 ARQGAIEGA
+153 ARQAAIETA

-216 CPVAVEVFE
+216 CPVAIEVFE

-245 GLSRVVMVGDRG
+245 GLSRVVLVGDRG

-299 ERDLPTD
+299 ERDL
-306 QVRGLKA
+306 A
-313 HEITA
+313 EITA

-354 KLADQIARGI
+354 KLADQIARGT
-364 GPKGTDRIARAIGRI
+364 GPRGTDRIARAVGRI
-379 ENRYKL
+379 EDRYKL

-390 ITVGEFGFTFARS
+390 ITVGEDGFTFARN
-403 PVRIAAEARLD
+403 PVRVAREARLD

-419 RTSVEDK
+419 RTNVEDK
-426 TLAAESVVGAYKS
+426 ALAAESVVGAYKS

-494 DDDDQ
+494 DDDDPAAARERASIVAPAQ
-499 HRFEALAHVPFD
+499 SSPAALRKRASKLTANGGPVHSFQSLLRDLATCTLNAVTTTLNQAYSFTLVATPTPIQ
-511 MAGEHAQEN
+511 AQ
-520 MGAHPRRQ
+520 AFTLLD
-528 PMVDRSQVQIDS
+528 VDPTK
-540 LETAE
+540 L
-545 GALDAGETFIGA
+545 
-557 DHALGRQGF
+557 
-566 VLDAGADDIK
+566 
-576 AVEPGL
+576 
-582 CGDADGTAGKGEAVF
+582 
-597 TDSDVE
+597 
-603 QLGEFVAVFDAA
+603 
-615 DRARDPVG
+615 
-623 ALGAGAAGDLVG
+623 
-635 QLGQCRLGGLQQIL
+635 
-649 ALAGPLL
+649 

>member
-28 GKRTLANLSA
+28 RKRTLANLSA

-75 VLGVI
+75 VLGTI
-80 RAIGLDRHLGRPT
+80 RAIGLDRLLGRPT

-107 RMISPASKL
+107 RLVSPASKL
-116 TTARDL
+116 ATARDL

-142 VELYRALDWLG
+142 TELYRALDWLG
-153 ARQGAIEGA
+153 ARQGAIETA

-216 CPVAVEVFE
+216 CPVAVEVFQ
-225 GNTADPMTLSTQ
+225 GNTADPMTLSAQ
-237 IDKLKERF
+237 IDKLKARF

-299 ERDLPTD
+299 ERDL
-306 QVRGLKA
+306 A
-313 HEITA
+313 EITA

-340 KREDLLQATEAALA
+340 KREDLLQATEAALG
-354 KLADQIARGI
+354 KLADRIACGTGPRGQD
-364 GPKGTDRIARAIGRI
+364 KIARAVGRI

-390 ITVGEFGFTFARS
+390 IAVGEDGFTFARN
-403 PVRIAAEARLD
+403 PDRIAAEARLD

-419 RTSVEDK
+419 RTSVEDNA
-426 TLAAESVVGAYKS
+426 LATDNVVGAYKG

-454 LHLRPI
+454 LHIRPI
-460 HHWLASRVR
+460 HHWLAPRVR

-483 HMRECLKPMLF
+483 HMRERLKPMLF
-494 DDDDQ
+494 DDDDPTAAARERASIVAPAQ
-499 HRFEALAHVPFD
+499 PSPAALRKRA
-511 MAGEHAQEN
+511 
-520 MGAHPRRQ
+520 
-528 PMVDRSQVQIDS
+528 SK
-540 LETAE
+540 LT
-545 GALDAGETFIGA
+545 
-557 DHALGRQGF
+557 
-566 VLDAGADDIK
+566 
-576 AVEPGL
+576 
-582 CGDADGTAGKGEAVF
+582 ADGGPVHSFQSLLRDLATCTLNEMTTTLNEVNRTGFPGG
-597 TDSDVE
+597 SD
-603 QLGEFVAVFDAA
+603 
-615 DRARDPVG
+615 P
-623 ALGAGAAGDLVG
+623 
-635 QLGQCRLGGLQQIL
+635 
-649 ALAGPLL
+649 